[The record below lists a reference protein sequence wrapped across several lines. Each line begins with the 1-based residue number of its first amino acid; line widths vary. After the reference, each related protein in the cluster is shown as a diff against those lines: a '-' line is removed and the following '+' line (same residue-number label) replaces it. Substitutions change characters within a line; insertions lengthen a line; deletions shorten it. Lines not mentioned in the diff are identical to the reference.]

1 MVILVYTN
9 VSLPVRVFHVA
20 PRTPAP
26 VLMRIWA
33 CAFAVLVAAR
43 LYVLNITNNI
53 RHDRCIK
60 GWLIPHLYG
69 LSDNLL

>member
-9 VSLPVRVFHVA
+9 VSLPVRVFYVA

-33 CAFAVLVAAR
+33 CAFAVLVAM
-43 LYVLNITNNI
+43 
-53 RHDRCIK
+53 
-60 GWLIPHLYG
+60 
-69 LSDNLL
+69 